1 MSTTRVLQVL
11 GCLDRGGAENMIMSI
26 YRNIDR
32 EKYQFDFVV
41 HLKKHADFDEEVKA
55 LGGRIYYAP
64 RYDGRNHFEYKNWW
78 TYFFKAHPEYKLL
91 HSHIRSTATLI
102 TEIAKKYGV
111 KTIVH
116 SHSTM
121 TAGSGL
127 SAFVKDIMQK
137 NITRN
142 ADKCLACSDAAGE
155 WLFKK
160 HSFTVLPNA
169 IDAKLFVFNEE
180 NRKKIRE
187 KYNLAD
193 SFVVGHVGRFHKI
206 KNQTFLMEIF
216 KEILK
221 TKPDAKLLLVGEKIG
236 SEGMDKQELVAFAEN
251 LGIIDNVIF
260 AGNVSNVNEY
270 LSAFDTFVFPS
281 LYEGL
286 GVCMIEAQASG
297 LHCFISDSVS
307 TESKITDNVEFISL
321 KKSPDEWAE
330 RVTSFDYPERRNY
343 YQDIYDAGYDIEAG
357 VKRLEEIYYSL
368 LSK

>member
-1 MSTTRVLQVL
+1 MSAIRVLQVL

-26 YRNIDR
+26 YRNIDK
-32 EKYQFDFVV
+32 EKIQFDFVL
-41 HLKKHADFDEEVKA
+41 HLKKHSDFDDEVRS

-64 RYDGRNHFEYKNWW
+64 RYNGRNHFEYKKWW
-78 TYFFKAHPEYKLL
+78 ARFFYTHPEYKLV
-91 HSHIRSTATLI
+91 HSHIRSTASII
-102 TEIAKKYGV
+102 TEVAKKYDV
-111 KTIVH
+111 KTVVH

-127 SAFVKDIMQK
+127 STIVKNIMQS
-137 NITRN
+137 NITRY
-142 ADKCLACSDAAGE
+142 ADECLACSDAAGK

-160 HSFTVLPNA
+160 HSYKVLPNA
-169 IDAKLFVFNEE
+169 IDAKLFVYNEE

-187 KYNLAD
+187 KHNLSE

-236 SEGMDKQELVAFAEN
+236 SEGMDKSELLSYAKN
-251 LGIIDNVIF
+251 LGIESKVIF
-260 AGNVSNVNEY
+260 VGNVPNVNEY
-270 LSAFDTFVFPS
+270 LSAFDIFVFPS

-286 GVCMIEAQASG
+286 PVTLIEAQASG

-307 TESKITDNVEFISL
+307 QDSKITDDAEFISL
-321 KKSPDEWAE
+321 QESPAKWAE
-330 RVTSFDYPERRNY
+330 RIVSFDYSQRRNCY
-343 YQDIYDAGYDIEAG
+343 SQIYDAGYDIEAG
-357 VKRLEEIYYSL
+357 TKKLEEIYYSL